1 MARTLVGAKG
11 VVPASCLLIQF
22 CFLCLVAG
30 PKPGFKRA
38 KPGPKPGAK
47 RGRKPAADAA
57 PAAAAATA
65 AAAAGAAAAAAVSPA
80 VRVAPGVKKAV
91 MKRTPAK
98 PAKRTMQ
105 VIDCLMGL
113 SCCLVERVCGG
124 GWGWGG
130 GGSRRTGGLNLQLCV
145 SN

>member
-47 RGRKPAADAA
+47 RGRKPAADADA
-57 PAAAAATA
+57 VPAAAAATA

-80 VRVAPGVKKAV
+80 VRVAPGVKTAV
-91 MKRTPAK
+91 MKLTPGR

-113 SCCLVERVCGG
+113 SCCLAERVCVGVGVG
-124 GWGWGG
+124 GW
-130 GGSRRTGGLNLQLCV
+130 
-145 SN
+145 